1 MMAIKLFKA
10 LIIAMTL
17 AIANASF
24 ATENH
29 TKSFIFFY
37 SSNCEYCHEMADIL
51 VKIRQK
57 HKIRIIANSLDGKKI
72 VQFPDAIHD
81 NNITTKF
88 KILSI
93 PTIVAVDMN
102 LKQFEVITVGLES
115 EAMIEAKILAW
126 INNA

>member
-1 MMAIKLFKA
+1 MRKCSWAMRSVIFILA
-10 LIIAMTL
+10 LTV
-17 AIANASF
+17 NTSF
-24 ATENH
+24 AAENSA
-29 TKSFIFFY
+29 KSFIFFY

-57 HKIRIIANSLDGKKI
+57 HKIKIIANSLDGKKI
-72 VQFPDAIHD
+72 AQFEESLHD
-81 NNITTKF
+81 NKITTKF
-88 KILSI
+88 KIVSI

>member
-1 MMAIKLFKA
+1 MRGTWLKTFGIGVL
-10 LIIAMTL
+10 L
-17 AIANASF
+17 AFATISF
-24 ATENH
+24 AHQSDSKT
-29 TKSFIFFY
+29 FIFFY
-37 SSNCEYCHEMADIL
+37 SSNCEYCHQMADIL

>member
-1 MMAIKLFKA
+1 MIARKLVKA
-10 LIIAMTL
+10 LIIAVTLTL
-17 AIANASF
+17 ASASF
-24 ATENH
+24 ATENNA
-29 TKSFIFFY
+29 KSFIFFY

-72 VQFPDAIHD
+72 AQFPDALHD
-81 NNITTKF
+81 NKITTKF
-88 KILSI
+88 KIVSI
-93 PTIVAVDMN
+93 PTIIAVDMN